1 MISKNK
7 TGGCYVELA
16 GAPFALRLDRAI
28 PGVVE
33 KESMA
38 FSPSP
43 FFSFLPPLQVFICGL
58 RRK

>member
-1 MISKNK
+1 M
-7 TGGCYVELA
+7 ELA